1 MTVTKT
7 KLMLVGT
14 YMSVALVVG
23 LAHMVSL
30 TPFEWVMLAL
40 AALRMGRMIA
50 YELIGEP
57 LRRPVAVTLKHEH
70 KGEYTDAKYQDGT
83 WRQSLGELA
92 TCPTCAS
99 TWAAAVLLYGTI
111 FLPGPAGVLIALFSA
126 VQAGEIIGC
135 LGEMLEWSAADAR
148 RRTGGK

>member
-1 MTVTKT
+1 MTATKT
-7 KLMLVGT
+7 KLTLIAT
-14 YMSVALVVG
+14 YLSVAVG
-23 LAHMVSL
+23 IGLTQVVSL
-30 TPFEWVMLAL
+30 TPMEWVMLAL

-57 LRRPVAVTLKHEH
+57 LRRPVAKTMTHDH
-70 KGEYTDAKYQDGT
+70 YGEYTDAKYKDGS
-83 WRQSLGELA
+83 WRQSLGELM

-99 TWAAAVLLYGTI
+99 SWAAAVLLYGTI